1 MPTILITTFFENPY
15 IYWRKGEFYLGKYII
30 RRLLG
35 LIPMLFIITI
45 IAFLMMH
52 FAPGDAFTSIMNP
65 NIKNIDELQES
76 SRKAAGYDKSL
87 PMQYFEWL
95 KNFVT
100 GDWGYSYV
108 EYKPVLSLI
117 GPALYNTIF
126 LAILAQIISIGVGV
140 PIGIIQSRF
149 PYSKFDYTSST
160 ILFIFFS
167 IPSFI
172 FGIILI
178 YLFAINL
185 GWFPAQGA
193 IGIGEGAGSFTNRL
207 YHAFLPATSLI
218 LLSLVSHTRYVRGAM
233 LDVRSSDYIRTAYA
247 KGLGEGKVFGKH
259 IFRNAMIP
267 SITQWGYDISS
278 IVGGS
283 IILERV
289 FQYEGMGLLTIDAV
303 SGRDYPVIMATT
315 IIFAFAV
322 LIGNLIADI
331 LYAVVD
337 PRIRYD

>member
-1 MPTILITTFFENPY
+1 MYGRGVE
-15 IYWRKGEFYLGKYII
+15 GMGKYII

-35 LIPMLFIITI
+35 LIPMLFIITVI
-45 IAFLMMH
+45 VFLMMH

-65 NIKNIDELQES
+65 NIKNVDELQES
-76 SRKAAGYDKSL
+76 LRKAAGYDRPL
-87 PMQYFEWL
+87 PVQYIEWL
-95 KNFVT
+95 SNFLK

-108 EYKPVLSLI
+108 KFEPVLSLI
-117 GPALYNTIF
+117 GPALSNTVF
-126 LAILAQIISIGVGV
+126 LALLAQIISIGVGI
-140 PIGIIQSRF
+140 PIGILQSRF
-149 PYSKFDYTSST
+149 PYSKFDYISST
-160 ILFIFFS
+160 VLFIFFS

-178 YLFAINL
+178 YIFAINL

-193 IGIGEGAGSFTNRL
+193 TGFGENAGSFFDRL

-233 LDVRSSDYIRTAYA
+233 LDVRSADYTRTAYA
-247 KGLGEGKVFGKH
+247 KGLSEGKVFGKH

-267 SITQWGYDISS
+267 SVTQWGYDIAS

-283 IILERV
+283 IILERL
-289 FQYEGMGLLTIDAV
+289 FQYQGMGLLTIDAV
-303 SGRDYPVIMATT
+303 NGRDYPVIMATT
-315 IIFAFAV
+315 IIFAVAI
-322 LIGNLIADI
+322 LLGNLIADI
-331 LYAVVD
+331 LYAVID